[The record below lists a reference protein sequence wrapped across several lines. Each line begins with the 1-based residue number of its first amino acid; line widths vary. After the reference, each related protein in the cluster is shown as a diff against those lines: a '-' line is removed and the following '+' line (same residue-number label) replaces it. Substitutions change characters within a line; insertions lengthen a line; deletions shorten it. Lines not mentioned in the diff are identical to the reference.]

1 MKRKYAKIAIAF
13 AVAAATATTPVVSV
27 LASEE
32 AVVTSGEAIDG
43 AMVTSGEEK
52 PTSDA
57 VATLKV
63 NFTDEFGNTL
73 GIEPV
78 VATKTGPEGETAV
91 FKYGEDWQI
100 PEGYTFASANDE
112 SYAKQDLAVK
122 FGETLDTLTIA
133 IVKEEQPTPDA
144 VATLKVNFT
153 DEFGNT
159 LGVEPAVA
167 TKTGPEG
174 ETAVFKY
181 GEDWQIPEGYTFASA
196 NDESYAKQDLAVK
209 FGETLDTLTIAIVK
223 EEQPTPDAVATL
235 KVNFT
240 DEFGNTLGVE
250 PAVATKTGPEGETA
264 VFKYGEDWQI
274 PEGYTFASAN
284 DESYAKQDL
293 MVKFGETLDTLVI
306 AIVEQPTSQ
315 TIGVNYWDAENNVQ
329 AGEGK
334 VTVAA
339 DAYKVNT
346 SALTDIPEGY
356 ELVNTGDI
364 EINDGWI
371 YVEVKKAATT
381 KEIGVNYWDTEN
393 NVQAGEG
400 KVTVAA
406 DAYKVNTSALTDIP
420 EGYEL
425 VNTGDIEI
433 NDGWIYVEVKK
444 AATTKEVGVN
454 YYIPAED
461 RYVEGKVTVAA
472 DSIHVNTSVLTDIPA
487 GYEVVWTGDV
497 LIYDNWIYVELRKS
511 ETVKE
516 IGVNYYIPAEDR
528 YVEGKVIVDKDA
540 NNVNTSA
547 LTDIPAG
554 YEPIWVGDVQI
565 NDGWIYVELRK
576 SETVKEISVKYYIPA
591 EHRYLKGKVIV
602 DKDAIHVNTGALTD
616 IPKGYE
622 PIVVG
627 DIEIKNGWIY
637 VELQKVA
644 EKPDKPEKPL
654 INGLYQGSDGVWR
667 YYVNSIFQK
676 DFSGILEYE
685 GNSFVLKEGVLCQD
699 ASGLNLI
706 GDEWYYLTEGRIR
719 TDVTQVVMYDGE
731 WFYVSEGKLDTS
743 VNGLVPYDG
752 ETFVFV
758 DGRLAQEG
766 NGLWVGEEGV
776 WYFLSNGRVA
786 KEHTGVAMYDNE
798 WFYVVDGKIAVDYN
812 GTVEYNGGTF
822 KVVAGMLREQIK

>member
-1 MKRKYAKIAIAF
+1 MKRKYAKIAIAL

-52 PTSDA
+52 S
-57 VATLKV
+57 ATQTVGV
-63 NFTDEFGNTL
+63 NYWDVDENKQAG
-73 GIEPV
+73 
-78 VATKTGPEGETAV
+78 EGEVTVAADAIHV
-91 FKYGEDWQI
+91 NTSALTDI
-100 PEGYTFASANDE
+100 PEGYELASTGDVEINGGWIYVE
-112 SYAKQDLAVK
+112 VK
-122 FGETLDTLTIA
+122 KVEI
-133 IVKEEQPTPDA
+133 KE
-144 VATLKVNFT
+144 
-153 DEFGNT
+153 
-159 LGVEPAVA
+159 
-167 TKTGPEG
+167 
-174 ETAVFKY
+174 
-181 GEDWQIPEGYTFASA
+181 
-196 NDESYAKQDLAVK
+196 
-209 FGETLDTLTIAIVK
+209 
-223 EEQPTPDAVATL
+223 
-235 KVNFT
+235 
-240 DEFGNTLGVE
+240 
-250 PAVATKTGPEGETA
+250 
-264 VFKYGEDWQI
+264 
-274 PEGYTFASAN
+274 
-284 DESYAKQDL
+284 
-293 MVKFGETLDTLVI
+293 
-306 AIVEQPTSQ
+306 
-315 TIGVNYWDAENNVQ
+315 IGVNYWDVDENKQAGEGKVTVTADAYNVNTSVLTDIPEGYELASTGDVTINDGWIYVEVRKAATTKEIGVNYWDVDENKQ

-339 DAYKVNT
+339 DAYNVNT

-364 EINDGWI
+364 QINDGWI

-381 KEIGVNYWDTEN
+381 KEIGVNYWDAEN
-393 NVQAGEG
+393 NVQVGEG

-406 DAYKVNTSALTDIP
+406 DAYNVNTSALTDIP
-420 EGYEL
+420 AGYEL
-425 VNTGDIEI
+425 TTVGDIQI

-454 YYIPAED
+454 YYIAEED
-461 RYVEGKVTVAA
+461 RYVEGTVTVAA
-472 DSIHVNTSVLTDIPA
+472 DAIHVNTSALTDVPA
-487 GYEVVWTGDV
+487 GYEVIWTGDV
-497 LIYDNWIYVELRKS
+497 LINDGWIYVELRKS

-516 IGVNYYIPAEDR
+516 VGVNYYIPAEDR

-602 DKDAIHVNTGALTD
+602 DKDAIHVNTSALTD

-644 EKPDKPEKPL
+644 ERPDKPEKPL
-654 INGLYQGSDGVWR
+654 INGLHQGPDGIWR

-685 GNSFVLKEGVLCQD
+685 GNSFVLKNGVLCQD
-699 ASGLNLI
+699 ASGLNLVD
-706 GDEWYYLTEGRIR
+706 GVWYFLTEGRIR

-731 WFYVSEGKLDTS
+731 WFYVSNGKLDTS

-786 KEHTGVAMYDNE
+786 REHTGLAMYDDE
-798 WFYVVDGKIAVDYN
+798 WFYVVNGKIAVDYN

-822 KVVAGMLREQIK
+822 KVVGGMVKEQVK